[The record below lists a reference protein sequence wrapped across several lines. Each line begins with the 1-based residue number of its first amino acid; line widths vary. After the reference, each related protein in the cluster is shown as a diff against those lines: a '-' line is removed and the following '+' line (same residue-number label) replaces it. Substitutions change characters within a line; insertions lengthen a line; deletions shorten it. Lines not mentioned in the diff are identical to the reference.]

1 MSTPTKISARNP
13 VCKLCG
19 GCYES
24 PYMLRIFS
32 KAGLSQN
39 LYSKLY
45 KISGITISEDDN
57 VFSAMLYNVGPHTP
71 ACCAF
76 LCRTDSDLQVQNY
89 KNEVQ
94 LKLKLHQLWRIVVSV
109 LQTNLIS
116 CRVALCFVAFKR
128 ATLVSNLS
136 CSLYWRER
144 YCRELVSTS
153 QIQLGRLQ

>member
-1 MSTPTKISARNP
+1 M
-13 VCKLCG
+13 
-19 GCYES
+19 
-24 PYMLRIFS
+24 F
-32 KAGLSQN
+32 
-39 LYSKLY
+39 
-45 KISGITISEDDN
+45 
-57 VFSAMLYNVGPHTP
+57 FSAMLYNVGPYTQLV
-71 ACCAF
+71 AVFFAG
-76 LCRTDSDLQVQNY
+76 LIVKIQVQNY

-116 CRVALCFVAFKR
+116 FRVTLCFVAFKR

-144 YCRELVSTS
+144 YGREIVSTC